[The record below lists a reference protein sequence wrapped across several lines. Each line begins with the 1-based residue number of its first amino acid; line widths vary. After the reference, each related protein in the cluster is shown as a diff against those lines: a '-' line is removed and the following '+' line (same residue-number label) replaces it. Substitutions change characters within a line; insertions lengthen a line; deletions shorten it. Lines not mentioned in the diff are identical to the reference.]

1 MRRAGPPPCP
11 QLPAPGPQGPAG
23 QGPAARPVP
32 QGRAAPLTRGHAGP
46 YSARHRPDPATL
58 NTDERFR
65 SRQDVL
71 RRPPESALRQT
82 DSRFAQ
88 VTRHDATGSSR
99 RRTTLSAKGD
109 SRRSWSDNGFH
120 GRYVSAGE
128 VEPGFH
134 VEPEPSV
141 GLMLQSWEIGMT
153 PPRGP
158 RTRDSPPSKPPS
170 QTRAPW
176 PATARRIATYHP
188 YGSTRYAQSS
198 ARSPHAS
205 PACCHPKCPP
215 GADSSPCP
223 ARHAWLPYP
232 SPRAISGLS
241 RGMGDERPSQWRLT
255 RCQAPRRG
263 SGPWCCIGRRRVT
276 SSAMIRRV

>member
-1 MRRAGPPPCP
+1 MPD
-11 QLPAPGPQGPAG
+11 QD
-23 QGPAARPVP
+23 RP
-32 QGRAAPLTRGHAGP
+32 
-46 YSARHRPDPATL
+46 
-58 NTDERFR
+58 FR
-65 SRQDVL
+65 
-71 RRPPESALRQT
+71 LRQT
-82 DSRFAQ
+82 DSRFAP

-241 RGMGDERPSQWRLT
+241 RGMGDERRSQWRLT

-263 SGPWCCIGRRRVT
+263 PRLICVEGADPAPGLAVQGQGFVNGHSSIRKYTPRWRLRVDRFGAAGSRSSGGRQRTSFSRRQWT
-276 SSAMIRRV
+276 GGGRVRS

>member
-1 MRRAGPPPCP
+1 MPD
-11 QLPAPGPQGPAG
+11 QD
-23 QGPAARPVP
+23 RP
-32 QGRAAPLTRGHAGP
+32 
-46 YSARHRPDPATL
+46 
-58 NTDERFR
+58 FR
-65 SRQDVL
+65 
-71 RRPPESALRQT
+71 LRQT
-82 DSRFAQ
+82 DSRFAP

-158 RTRDSPPSKPPS
+158 RTHDSPPSKPPS

-215 GADSSPCP
+215 GADSSQCP
-223 ARHAWLPYP
+223 ARARHAWLPYP

-263 SGPWCCIGRRRVT
+263 PRLICVEGADPAPGLAVQGQGSLTHTPQSGSTPLGGVYGLTGSERPVAGRQADRGGLPGIEPGT
-276 SSAMIRRV
+276 YGNSPSGQQPSD